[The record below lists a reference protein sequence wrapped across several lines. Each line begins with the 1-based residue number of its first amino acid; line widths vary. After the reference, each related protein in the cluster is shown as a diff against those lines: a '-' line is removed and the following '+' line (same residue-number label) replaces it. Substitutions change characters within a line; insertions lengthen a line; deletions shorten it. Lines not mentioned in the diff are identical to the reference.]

1 MDNVNATEAAS
12 QTVLIPFKITTIYL
26 AVGVLWILLSD
37 KLVELLVPD
46 SGLFT
51 VVAIIKGWCYV
62 VATALMLYVLIR
74 RGAAQIQR
82 SQQALRVT
90 EARYE
95 ELVECANS
103 IIMRRDREGRITF
116 FNRFAQEFFG
126 YTSDEILG
134 KNVVG
139 TIVPEVDRSGRDLR
153 AMIRNIGMQPERYA
167 SNENENMRRN
177 GERLW
182 VAWTNK
188 PVRDENGQVVELLC
202 IGNDQTDRKR
212 AEEALRASEER
223 FRLAMEATSDGLWDW
238 DVSTGKV
245 YYSPA
250 YFKMLGYESG
260 TLPSHLKTWLDLVHP
275 EDRDA
280 ALNACQ
286 ECIRHETPAFSVEF
300 RMLAQDGSWR
310 WVLGRGRAV
319 QRDTNGR
326 ALRMVGTHMDITEQ
340 KRAREEQ
347 EMLESQLLQAQKL
360 ESVGRLAGGVAHDF
374 NNMLGVILGHTEL
387 AMESTDPEDARYADL
402 VEIQKAAQRSAEL
415 TRQLLA
421 FARRQTVSPKVLD
434 LNEAVAGTLKM
445 LQRIIGE
452 DVQLTWLPAQDL
464 WKVKMDPSQLD
475 QILANLAVN
484 ARDAITGF
492 GELAIETANVVLDD
506 SHRGLMPQMVTG
518 EFVLLSVG
526 DTGAGMS
533 TEILSN
539 IFEPFFTTKEVG
551 KGTGLGLATVYG
563 IVRQNAGFIHV
574 SSEPNKGTT
583 FRIYLPRFLGEGAQ
597 HQPPASQVKPL
608 GGRETVLIVE
618 DEEAILNLG
627 KAVLE
632 RLGYAVLSASSPRR
646 AIEIAQDFDEAI
658 HLLITDVVMPEMDG
672 HELANSLT
680 RIKPGLKCLYM
691 SGYPAEVI
699 ADHGILEEGV
709 RFIPKPFSVKE
720 LSETVRQVLEADWN
734 MEGTR

>member
-326 ALRMVGTHMDITEQ
+326 ALRMVGTHMDITER

>member
-46 SGLFT
+46 PGIFT
-51 VVAIIKGWCYV
+51 LVAIIKGWCYV

-103 IIMRRDREGRITF
+103 IIMRRDREGRIRF

-134 KNVVG
+134 KNVIG
-139 TIVPEVDRSGRDLR
+139 TIVPEVDSSGRDLR

-167 SNENENMRRN
+167 INENENMRRS
-177 GERLW
+177 GERVW

-275 EDRDA
+275 EDREA
-280 ALNACQ
+280 ALSASQ
-286 ECIRHETPAFSVEF
+286 AVIRQDKPAFSAEL
-300 RMLAQDGSWR
+300 RMLARDGSWR
-310 WVLGRGRAV
+310 WVLARGRAV

-326 ALRMVGTHMDITEQ
+326 ALRMVGTHMDITER
-340 KRAREEQ
+340 KRAQEEQ

-360 ESVGRLAGGVAHDF
+360 ESIGRLAGGVAHDF
-374 NNMLGVILGHTEL
+374 NNMLGVILGHAEL
-387 AMESTDPEDARYADL
+387 AMESTDPEDARYTDL

-434 LNEAVAGTLKM
+434 LNKAVEGTLKM

-452 DVQLTWLPAQDL
+452 DIQLTWLPAQPL

-492 GELAIETANVVLDD
+492 GKLAIETANVVLDE
-506 SHRGLMPQMVTG
+506 SHRGLMPEMVPG

-563 IVRQNAGFIHV
+563 IVRQNAGFINV
-574 SSEPNKGTT
+574 SSEPNKGTI

-597 HQPPASQVKPL
+597 YQPPTSQVKPP

-618 DEEAILNLG
+618 DEQAILNLG

-632 RLGYAVLSASSPRR
+632 RLGYAVLSASSPRQ
-646 AIEIAQDFDEAI
+646 AIEIAQDFDKAI

-672 HELANSLT
+672 RELANSLT

-699 ADHGILEEGV
+699 ADHGILEQGV

-720 LSETVRQVLEADWN
+720 LSETVRQVLDADWK
-734 MEGTR
+734 MEGAR

>member
-46 SGLFT
+46 PGIFT
-51 VVAIIKGWCYV
+51 LVAIIKGWCYV

-103 IIMRRDREGRITF
+103 IIMRRDREGRIRF
-116 FNRFAQEFFG
+116 FNRFAQEFFD

-139 TIVPEVDRSGRDLR
+139 TIVPELDSSGRDLR

-167 SNENENMRRN
+167 INENENMRRS
-177 GERLW
+177 GERVW

-275 EDRDA
+275 EDREA
-280 ALNACQ
+280 ALSASQ
-286 ECIRHETPAFSVEF
+286 AVIRQDKPAFSAEL
-300 RMLAQDGSWR
+300 RMLARDGSWR
-310 WVLGRGRAV
+310 WVLARGRAV

-326 ALRMVGTHMDITEQ
+326 ALRMVGTHMDITDR
-340 KRAREEQ
+340 KRAQEEQ

-360 ESVGRLAGGVAHDF
+360 ESIGRLAGGVAHDF
-374 NNMLGVILGHTEL
+374 NNMLGVILGHAEL
-387 AMESTDPEDARYADL
+387 AMESTDPEDARYTDL

-434 LNEAVAGTLKM
+434 LNKAVEGTLKM

-452 DVQLTWLPAQDL
+452 DIQLTWLPAQPL

-492 GELAIETANVVLDD
+492 GKLAIETANVVLDE
-506 SHRGLMPQMVTG
+506 SHRGLMPEMVPG
-518 EFVLLSVG
+518 AFVLLAVG

-533 TEILSN
+533 SEILSN

-563 IVRQNAGFIHV
+563 IVRQNAGFINV
-574 SSEPNKGTT
+574 SSEPNKGTI

-597 HQPPASQVKPL
+597 YQPPTSQVKPP

-618 DEEAILNLG
+618 DEQAILNLG

-632 RLGYAVLSASSPRR
+632 RLGYAVLSASSPRQ
-646 AIEIAQDFDEAI
+646 AIEIAQDFDKAI

-672 HELANSLT
+672 RELANSLT

-699 ADHGILEEGV
+699 ADHGILEQGV

-720 LSETVRQVLEADWN
+720 LSETVRQVLDADWK
-734 MEGTR
+734 MEGAR